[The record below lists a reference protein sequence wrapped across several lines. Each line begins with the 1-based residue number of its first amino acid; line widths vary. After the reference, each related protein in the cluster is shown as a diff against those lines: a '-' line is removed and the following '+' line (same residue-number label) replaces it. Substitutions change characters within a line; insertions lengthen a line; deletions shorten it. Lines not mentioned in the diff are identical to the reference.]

1 MAPEDV
7 AVMSSNGHG
16 ERRICGFLTGQRDVA
31 GWELFT
37 GHRHPCPADGS
48 IKVGAPRL
56 PPLSSG
62 ELVDTVREVWC
73 PDARSSCTRAV
84 GAPLVA
90 IVQQWCN
97 AGRKQRRSYAV
108 VGLPGGRLAWARLFG
123 VGASKTCLLVPSTP
137 PASAPAD
144 EFAALENVLPDFL
157 ARYTVD
163 GVNNKLR
170 HPGYTGGIHRPR
182 PAVPTQL
189 GPCQVDF
196 SQDDVFELIV
206 TKHFEPVVNLKGLK
220 LNSLL
225 ACTSNQLTELCLLA
239 GISPVPDERD
249 LVDAILRFR
258 DAQGRVRRGEG
269 KGVLQTAVQ
278 KKSVSRR
285 KYTYKQL
292 DREYVYGGCRLRTQS
307 LRDQLDRADA
317 GSWQIADRGDLWTAR
332 AQVTSVGDL
341 RVHFVVEP

>member
-123 VGASKTCLLVPSTP
+123 VGSSKTGLLVPSTP

-206 TKHFEPVVNLKGLK
+206 TKHFEPVVNLKAPG
-220 LNSLL
+220 NS
-225 ACTSNQLTELCLLA
+225 TSKNRSST
-239 GISPVPDERD
+239 
-249 LVDAILRFR
+249 
-258 DAQGRVRRGEG
+258 
-269 KGVLQTAVQ
+269 
-278 KKSVSRR
+278 RR
-285 KYTYKQL
+285 KRRRSSTHHP
-292 DREYVYGGCRLRTQS
+292 S
-307 LRDQLDRADA
+307 
-317 GSWQIADRGDLWTAR
+317 GSPQASHRGQAHSRCLALSMPTRRHTNLGRPTRPSESDAR
-332 AQVTSVGDL
+332 AASDLDPVTECVS
-341 RVHFVVEP
+341 